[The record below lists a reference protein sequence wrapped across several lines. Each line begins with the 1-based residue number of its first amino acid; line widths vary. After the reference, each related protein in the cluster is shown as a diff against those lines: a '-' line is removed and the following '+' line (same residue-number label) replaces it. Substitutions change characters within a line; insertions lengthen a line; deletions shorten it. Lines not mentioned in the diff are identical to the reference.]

1 MRDGRICGGKHS
13 LIAGISSAFAT
24 HIYNKS
30 RLLLPNPK
38 PYYEGCRKKNFLQ
51 GRIIARLPAQ
61 FILPQPPSHGRCI
74 EGNPQQKREDR
85 AGQRGIACR
94 QLKEQPS
101 AQPKTKPTRLIGQP
115 RLYARTEKAPRR
127 QSEPVAEAA
136 LSSPMHKGESQL
148 QI

>member
-101 AQPKTKPTRLIGQP
+101 AQPKNETNTPDRAAAAVCPHRKSATATI
-115 RLYARTEKAPRR
+115 RTCRGSCSFLPNA
-127 QSEPVAEAA
+127 
-136 LSSPMHKGESQL
+136 
-148 QI
+148 